1 MNLHQK
7 EFVEVKFTQRD
18 RDLFNAGGSAPRR
31 LRFWG
36 LPCTLPCTLFLLHR
50 PSPSHLSRG
59 CFGKNVLKAKELGTL
74 RAEGAPAP
82 RARPPSRAFL
92 ALCCPLPPPPGTSR
106 APFLPHDAP
115 CLPFN
120 VFYSIDLTSVPPHT
134 PKSWGPSRSPACPP
148 YSPPLSHLSHAQV
161 SGAYRF
167 PPPRSA
173 VSHLSTHL
181 SIRPPVHLPR
191 PTFPNF
197 VVPAQGSGG
206 AL

>member
-7 EFVEVKFTQRD
+7 EFIEVKFTQRD

-31 LRFWG
+31 LRFG
-36 LPCTLPCTLFLLHR
+36 VSPSTLPCLVSPSLHR

-92 ALCCPLPPPPGTSR
+92 ALLPSARPPGTSR

-115 CLPFN
+115 CLPLN
-120 VFYSIDLTSVPPHT
+120 VFYSVDLTSIPPHT

-161 SGAYRF
+161 SGPYRC
-167 PPPRSA
+167 PPRSA

-181 SIRPPVHLPR
+181 STRPPVHPPR